1 VCKKKFSNDF
11 QKVKSFRNFKI
22 SVSATIMVYANS
34 KRRAEARVKL
44 RTWRI
49 LNLIKIKVSRLSRV
63 QML

>member
-1 VCKKKFSNDF
+1 MKAVKFCQSVQKKFSNDF

-44 RTWRI
+44 RT
-49 LNLIKIKVSRLSRV
+49 
-63 QML
+63 